1 MHVHKL
7 TVRGHT
13 ITCEDLTF
21 VANGIGHDAIQLELD
36 CEWHDLD
43 VVLALGTD
51 ADTTLVA
58 WDGEPIVVPSK
69 HLALP
74 GWLPVGVV
82 GYAEEGKVRA
92 LTAAAEQLLMVIPSG
107 PFEGGEPLPDQPDL
121 LGQLVE
127 ARDDALEAAEEAR
140 EAADHAQSLT
150 RGTQVSLTDGRPSL
164 GGMVGDSA
172 IDPETGTIWE
182 YVDDGSTY

>member
-13 ITCEDLTF
+13 ITCEDRTF

-36 CEWHDLD
+36 SEWHDLD

>member
-7 TVRGHT
+7 TVLGHT
-13 ITCEDLTF
+13 ILCEDRTF

-36 CEWHDLD
+36 CDWHDLD

-58 WDGEPIVVPSK
+58 WDGEPIVVPAK

-82 GYAEEGKVRA
+82 GYADGGSVRA
-92 LTAAAEQLLMVIPSG
+92 LTAESDQLLMVIPSG
-107 PFEGGEPLPDQPDL
+107 PFEGGEPLPDEPDL

-127 ARDDALEAAEEAR
+127 ARDDAIEAAQEAR
-140 EAADHAQSLT
+140 EAADHASSLT
-150 RGTQVSLTDGRPSL
+150 RGTQVSLTDGRPSV